1 MNIQKNLLAIVLGFA
16 LAGAAS
22 AQVISYHPR
31 TGDITIDNELGYMNG
46 YGRQNQNYFVDD
58 VVNSFGA
65 PRYLV
70 NDLLNTR
77 RWEPGD
83 VYYACAM
90 AYQMRRPC
98 GDVVNMYEQDRG
110 QGWGVVAK
118 RLGIKPGSPQ
128 FHALKGDISK
138 ANGKFKSHPNKGG
151 DNMSGNQGAPGKSGK
166 SDNGKSNG
174 GSQKSGNAG
183 KSDAGNS
190 AKGNGN
196 SDNSK
201 AKGGKP

>member
-1 MNIQKNLLAIVLGFA
+1 MNIQKNILAIVLGFA
-16 LAGAAS
+16 LAGAAN

-46 YGRQNQNYFVDD
+46 YGRQNQGYFVDD
-58 VVNSFGA
+58 VVNSYGA

-83 VYYACAM
+83 VYYACAL
-90 AYQMRRPC
+90 AYQVRRPC

-110 QGWGVVAK
+110 QGWGVIAK

-128 FHALKGDISK
+128 FHALKGDVSK
-138 ANGKFKSHPNKGG
+138 GHGKFKSHPYKG
-151 DNMSGNQGAPGKSGK
+151 DNKAPGNQGSPGNS
-166 SDNGKSNG
+166 GKSNG
-174 GSQKSGNAG
+174 GSQKGGNSNGNAG
-183 KSDAGNS
+183 KSDNG
-190 AKGNGN
+190 KGNGN
-196 SDNSK
+196 SGK
-201 AKGGKP
+201 PKGGKP